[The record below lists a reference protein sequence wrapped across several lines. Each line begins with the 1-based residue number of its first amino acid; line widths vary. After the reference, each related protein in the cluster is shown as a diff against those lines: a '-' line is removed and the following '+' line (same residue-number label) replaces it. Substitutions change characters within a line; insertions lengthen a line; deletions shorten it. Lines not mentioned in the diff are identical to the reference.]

1 MSEWRLILD
10 YVVPGTPQPKP
21 RPRAGRRGGR
31 TAIYDDRRHPS
42 VAYREAVAFAAGAA
56 RHRARVSTIPA
67 DTPVRV
73 DLDLVFERRRSLFR
87 LADSE
92 ERIYKATKPDRDN
105 CEKLQL
111 DAMTAAG
118 LWSDDG
124 VVCAGEVR
132 KWWGAILDRK
142 GRRSEA
148 PHVRVRVSVLA
159 DR

>member
-1 MSEWRLILD
+1 VLKIE
-10 YVVPGTPQPKP
+10 
-21 RPRAGRRGGR
+21 
-31 TAIYDDRRHPS
+31 
-42 VAYREAVAFAAGAA
+42 
-56 RHRARVSTIPA
+56 A

-73 DLDLVFERRRSLFR
+73 DLDFVFERRRSLFR
-87 LADSE
+87 RADSDA
-92 ERIYKATKPDRDN
+92 RVYKATKPDRDN
-105 CEKLQL
+105 LEKLTL
-111 DAMTAAG
+111 DALTAAG